1 MQGSSSPYSNRTQW
15 YVVLLLTLAATLSF
29 IDRQILNVMIGPIKR
44 DLGGLTDTEIS
55 LIIGLAFS
63 LVYTLATWPLARMAD
78 RANRRNI
85 IAVGIFAWSLATAL
99 AGKAD
104 NFRNLFLARMGVGIG
119 EATLGPASTSL
130 LADYFDNDRLPLAY
144 GIVGAAPFI
153 GTGLANIVGGPL
165 IDWLEARPN
174 FVLPLVGELYSWQ
187 MVLVSV
193 GLPGILLA
201 ALMFTILEPKRRSAQ
216 ATLEEGFP
224 LRDVW
229 AFVKTRGRY
238 LTYHFIAY
246 LCLSIQ
252 GFAFLTWV
260 VEFFVR
266 KHHWSKTEIGLTYG
280 FIALII
286 GVIGSVWA
294 GFYAG
299 RLIARGGGDAP
310 MRVTLWGTLVLGP
323 VAVVLPLLES
333 GLMAAVMLVP
343 ITFTMAM
350 PPGLSNAAL
359 QAIAPNQMRG
369 QLIALYLICVSF
381 LSYLF
386 APLIIGVMNDYL
398 FGREEAL
405 DLSLATLAVLNY
417 SVAALCLALSLKPLR
432 RALQQIAE
440 ARELG
445 EL

>member
-1 MQGSSSPYSNRTQW
+1 
-15 YVVLLLTLAATLSF
+15 
-29 IDRQILNVMIGPIKR
+29 
-44 DLGGLTDTEIS
+44 
-55 LIIGLAFS
+55 
-63 LVYTLATWPLARMAD
+63 
-78 RANRRNI
+78 
-85 IAVGIFAWSLATAL
+85 
-99 AGKAD
+99 
-104 NFRNLFLARMGVGIG
+104 MGVGIG

-266 KHHWSKTEIGLTYG
+266 KHHWSKTEIGLT
-280 FIALII
+280 L
-286 GVIGSVWA
+286 
-294 GFYAG
+294 
-299 RLIARGGGDAP
+299 RLHRPHHRCHRQRLGG
-310 MRVTLWGTLVLGP
+310 L
-323 VAVVLPLLES
+323 
-333 GLMAAVMLVP
+333 
-343 ITFTMAM
+343 
-350 PPGLSNAAL
+350 
-359 QAIAPNQMRG
+359 
-369 QLIALYLICVSF
+369 
-381 LSYLF
+381 
-386 APLIIGVMNDYL
+386 
-398 FGREEAL
+398 
-405 DLSLATLAVLNY
+405 
-417 SVAALCLALSLKPLR
+417 LR
-432 RALQQIAE
+432 RPTD
-440 ARELG
+440 RPRRR
-445 EL
+445 

>member
-1 MQGSSSPYSNRTQW
+1 MQAPYSSRTQW
-15 YVVLLLTLAATLSF
+15 YVVVLLTLAATLSF

-44 DLGGLTDTEIS
+44 DLGGLSDTEIS

-63 LVYTLATWPLARMAD
+63 LVYTLATVPLARMAD

-85 IAVGIFAWSLATAL
+85 IAAGIFAWSLATAL

-104 NFRNLFLARMGVGIG
+104 SFRNLFLARMGVGIG

-130 LADYFDNDRLPLAY
+130 LADYFENSRLPLAF

-174 FVLPLVGELYSWQ
+174 FSLPLFGELYSWQ
-187 MVLVSV
+187 MVLVAV

-201 ALMFTILEPKRRSAQ
+201 AVMFTIAEPVRRGALKNE
-216 ATLEEGFP
+216 AAGFP
-224 LRDVW
+224 LREVW
-229 AFVKTRGRY
+229 RFVASRGKY

-280 FIALII
+280 IIALVV

-294 GFYAG
+294 GFFAG
-299 RLIARGGGDAP
+299 RLIGRGGGDAP

-323 VAVVLPLLES
+323 VAVILPLLDS
-333 GLMAAVMLVP
+333 GIAAAVMLVP

-386 APLIIGVMNDYL
+386 APFIIAVMNDYV
-398 FGREEAL
+398 FGREDAI
-405 DLSLATLAVLNY
+405 DLSLATLAVFNY
-417 SVAALCLALSLKPLR
+417 SIAALCLALSLKPLR
-432 RALQQIAE
+432 AALAKIQSD
-440 ARELG
+440 
-445 EL
+445 